1 VVEIAARL
9 MRDNPSIYFRM
20 VAKNSILLPEEEEK
34 E

>member
-1 VVEIAARL
+1 MVEIAARL
-9 MRDNPSIYFRM
+9 RRDNPSIYFRM

>member
-1 VVEIAARL
+1 MVEIAARL
-9 MRDNPSIYFRM
+9 MRDNPSIFFRR